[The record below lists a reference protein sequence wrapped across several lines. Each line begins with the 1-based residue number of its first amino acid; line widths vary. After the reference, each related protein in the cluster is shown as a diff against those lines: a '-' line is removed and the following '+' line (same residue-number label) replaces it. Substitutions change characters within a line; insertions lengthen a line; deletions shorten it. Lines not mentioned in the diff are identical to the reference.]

1 MPFKSDSQRKLC
13 YLLKGKGQA
22 GSWDC
27 DEWSTATGKKKLPE
41 HVADQEEKQALEAT
55 NKLVGGN
62 GDNKKPS
69 DFSKGVLDEGVED
82 EKEHTNDLDIAREIA
97 IDHLSKNPEYYK
109 KIKLVEGIDKKSGV
123 TSLISKWSAMSGRS
137 QYPIEALQGLLKDA
151 AGGPPPRTGGY
162 KPPSVFSTPPRLNVG
177 APPVRPP
184 APAPASAASAT
195 PAAPAPAGNSPPNGF
210 MGYAN
215 QALDSAK
222 SGFSGVMGSVKSSP
236 AYNNA
241 ALAYQHR
248 GAIAPTAWNAVQA
261 GFGSDDAK
269 TKLDADANRFNWS
282 EAKDR
287 WSNIGNDFK
296 GLKDRTMATLN
307 TPEMQKKLSDSYA
320 KNLTPQQQDDIQ
332 KRYSFGRYGGFSGA
346 GETANYLATGAVPK
360 RVTEGEKARLMN
372 GATGT
377 MNWLS
382 GIGSSVGGAIVNN
395 PVSQAIGTGVKNY
408 ATQSEAKRM
417 TAQAAMPYVDWM
429 RANPWAKYVGG
440 GLALG
445 AGAYGL
451 HKIFGGGGGASEADT
466 DEGEGDNFLTKSFN
480 RGLNPAPVG
489 RSKRY
494 W

>member
-27 DEWSTATGKKKLPE
+27 DEWSTATGKRKLPE
-41 HVADQEEKQALEAT
+41 HVADQEEKQAL
-55 NKLVGGN
+55 N
-62 GDNKKPS
+62 
-69 DFSKGVLDEGVED
+69 
-82 EKEHTNDLDIAREIA
+82 
-97 IDHLSKNPEYYK
+97 
-109 KIKLVEGIDKKSGV
+109 KKSGV
-123 TSLISKWSAMSGRS
+123 SSLISKWSAMSGCA
-137 QYPIEALQGLLKDA
+137 QYPTGLLKGA
-151 AGGPPPRTGGY
+151 AGGPPPRMGGY
-162 KPPSVFSTPPRLNVG
+162 KPPSVFSTPPRLAVG
-177 APPVRPP
+177 APPVGPPPVGPTAPATGTP
-184 APAPASAASAT
+184 APAT
-195 PAAPAPAGNSPPNGF
+195 GTPAPATGTPAPAAAATPPPSGV

-215 QALDSAK
+215 QAWDAAK
-222 SGFSGVMGSVKSSP
+222 SGVSGVMGNVQSSP

-261 GFGSDDAK
+261 GFGSDEAK

-282 EAKDR
+282 A
-287 WSNIGNDFK
+287 
-296 GLKDRTMATLN
+296 LKDNATKAWN
-307 TPEMQKKLSDSYA
+307 DPSTQAGFKKMEQIQVDHYKRRLTYKDKKRLAA
-320 KNLTPQQQDDIQ
+320 KYDLGYVEQGQALL
-332 KRYSFGRYGGFSGA
+332 GYGKGYDRIVA
-346 GETANYLATGAVPK
+346 GETAKIKGDMSKWTAGLGDSISKSPFGAAANYV
-360 RVTEGEKARLMN
+360 
-372 GATGT
+372 
-377 MNWLS
+377 
-382 GIGSSVGGAIVNN
+382 
-395 PVSQAIGTGVKNY
+395 GTGVKNY

-417 TAQAAMPYVDWM
+417 TAQATMPYVDWM

-451 HKIFGGGGGASEADT
+451 HKLFGGGGASEADT
-466 DEGEGDNFLTKSFN
+466 DEGEGDNVLTKSFN

>member
-41 HVADQEEKQALEAT
+41 HVEDQEEKQAL
-55 NKLVGGN
+55 N
-62 GDNKKPS
+62 
-69 DFSKGVLDEGVED
+69 
-82 EKEHTNDLDIAREIA
+82 
-97 IDHLSKNPEYYK
+97 
-109 KIKLVEGIDKKSGV
+109 KKSGV
-123 TSLISKWSAMSGRS
+123 NSLISKWSVMSGHTKYS
-137 QYPIEALQGLLKDA
+137 NGLLKGGA
-151 AGGPPPRTGGY
+151 AGGPVQPPKPGVY
-162 KPPSVFSTPPRLNVG
+162 KSVFSTPPRLKVG
-177 APPVRPP
+177 APPVGPT
-184 APAPASAASAT
+184 A
-195 PAAPAPAGNSPPNGF
+195 PAAPAPAAPAPAPAAPAPAAGTPPANGF

-215 QALDSAK
+215 QAFNSAK
-222 SGFSGVMGSVKSSP
+222 SGFSGVMGSVQSSP

-241 ALAYQHR
+241 SLAYQNR

-269 TKLDADANRFNWS
+269 TRLDADANRFNWS

-287 WSNIGNDFK
+287 WSNIGNDLK
-296 GLKDRTMATLN
+296 GLKDRTMATIN
-307 TPEMQKKLSDSYA
+307 TPEMQKKLSDSYV
-320 KNLTPQQQDDIQ
+320 KNLSPQQKDDIQ
-332 KRYSFGRYGGFSGA
+332 KRYSFGRYGGPLGWAEGA
-346 GETANYLATGAVPK
+346 NFIATGAVPK

-417 TAQAAMPYVDWM
+417 TAQATMPYVDWM

-451 HKIFGGGGGASEADT
+451 HKIFGGGGGASEADA

-489 RSKRY
+489 RSRRY
-494 W
+494 A

>member
-27 DEWSTATGKKKLPE
+27 DEWSIATDKKKLPE

-55 NKLVGGN
+55 NKLVGGD

-97 IDHLSKNPEYYK
+97 IDHLSKDPEYYK
-109 KIKLVEGIDKKSGV
+109 KIKLVEGIDKKSEV
-123 TSLISKWSAMSGRS
+123 SSLISKWSGMSGRA
-137 QYPIEALQGLLKDA
+137 QYPIEALQGLLKGA

-162 KPPSVFSTPPRLNVG
+162 KPPSVFSTPPRLAVG
-177 APPVRPP
+177 APPAVTP
-184 APAPASAASAT
+184 APAPA
-195 PAAPAPAGNSPPNGF
+195 PAPAVAAQPPSGV

-215 QALDSAK
+215 KAWDSAK
-222 SGFSGVMGSVKSSP
+222 SGVSGVMSNVQSSP

-241 ALAYQHR
+241 SLAYQNR

-282 EAKDR
+282 A
-287 WSNIGNDFK
+287 
-296 GLKDRTMATLN
+296 LKDNAAKAWNDPSTQN
-307 TPEMQKKLSDSYA
+307 GIKKMQGNMEASVAENYK
-320 KNLTPQQQDDIQ
+320 KNLSWADKQRLIKEYKLTPMEAAQAAFKKGPGYDRIM
-332 KRYSFGRYGGFSGA
+332 A
-346 GETANYLATGAVPK
+346 GETARIKGDMSKWTAGLGDSISKSPFGVAANYV
-360 RVTEGEKARLMN
+360 
-372 GATGT
+372 
-377 MNWLS
+377 
-382 GIGSSVGGAIVNN
+382 
-395 PVSQAIGTGVKNY
+395 GTGVKNY

-451 HKIFGGGGGASEADT
+451 HKLFGGGGAAEN
-466 DEGEGDNFLTKSFN
+466 DEDEDGNILTKSFN

>member
-41 HVADQEEKQALEAT
+41 HVADQEEKQAL
-55 NKLVGGN
+55 N
-62 GDNKKPS
+62 
-69 DFSKGVLDEGVED
+69 
-82 EKEHTNDLDIAREIA
+82 
-97 IDHLSKNPEYYK
+97 
-109 KIKLVEGIDKKSGV
+109 KKSGV
-123 TSLISKWSAMSGRS
+123 NSLIRKWSAMSGHTKYS
-137 QYPIEALQGLLKDA
+137 TGLLKGGA
-151 AGGPPPRTGGY
+151 AGGPVQPPKPGVY
-162 KPPSVFSTPPRLNVG
+162 KSVFSTPPRLNVG
-177 APPVRPP
+177 APPVGPTAPATGTP
-184 APAPASAASAT
+184 APAPATGTPAPATGTPAPATGAT
-195 PAAPAPAGNSPPNGF
+195 PANGF

-215 QALDSAK
+215 QAWNSAK
-222 SGFSGVMGSVKSSP
+222 SGVSGFMGNVQSSP

-269 TKLDADANRFNWS
+269 AKLDADANRFNWS

-296 GLKDRTMATLN
+296 GLKDRTMATLK
-307 TPEMQKKLSDSYA
+307 TPEVQKSLQGMQDRAADWYSANLSKEEKARLIKDYNITWA
-320 KNLTPQQQDDIQ
+320 EQTQTLAPKWA
-332 KRYSFGRYGGFSGA
+332 GGGA
-346 GETANYLATGAVPK
+346 PT
-360 RVTEGEKARLMN
+360 RVVEGEKARLM
-372 GATGT
+372 GEAQKT
-377 MNWLS
+377 MDWLS
-382 GIGSSVGGAIVNN
+382 NTGSRIGNAVVNN

>member
-41 HVADQEEKQALEAT
+41 HVADQEEKRAL
-55 NKLVGGN
+55 N
-62 GDNKKPS
+62 
-69 DFSKGVLDEGVED
+69 
-82 EKEHTNDLDIAREIA
+82 
-97 IDHLSKNPEYYK
+97 
-109 KIKLVEGIDKKSGV
+109 KKSGV
-123 TSLISKWSAMSGRS
+123 SSLISKWSAMSGCA
-137 QYPIEALQGLLKDA
+137 QYSTGLLKGGA
-151 AGGPPPRTGGY
+151 AGGPVQPPKPGVY
-162 KPPSVFSTPPRLNVG
+162 KSVFSTPPRLAVG
-177 APPVRPP
+177 APPVGTPATGTP
-184 APAPASAASAT
+184 APAT
-195 PAAPAPAGNSPPNGF
+195 GTPAPAAATTPPPSGV

-215 QALDSAK
+215 QAWDAAK
-222 SGFSGVMGSVKSSP
+222 SGVSGVMSNVQSSP

-241 ALAYQHR
+241 SLAYRNR

-269 TKLDADANRFNWS
+269 AKLDADANRFNWS
-282 EAKDR
+282 EARDKFPAWKDKVMADTTATFN
-287 WSNIGNDFK
+287 SPTVQK
-296 GLKDRTMATLN
+296 GWQDLQKN
-307 TPEMQKKLSDSYA
+307 MQKTYGDSLTKEQQARLAEEYKLSYLEKA
-320 KNLTPQQQDDIQ
+320 QAW
-332 KRYSFGRYGGFSGA
+332 GGGKLGIGKGPGYDRIVA
-346 GETANYLATGAVPK
+346 
-360 RVTEGEKARLMN
+360 GEKAKMTRSM
-372 GATGT
+372 GDIGT
-377 MNWLS
+377 WLS
-382 GIGSSVGGAIVNN
+382 NTGNSIVNN

-451 HKIFGGGGGASEADT
+451 HKLFGGGGGAAEN
-466 DEGEGDNFLTKSFN
+466 DEDEDGNILTKSFN

>member
-41 HVADQEEKQALEAT
+41 HVADQEEKQAL
-55 NKLVGGN
+55 N
-62 GDNKKPS
+62 
-69 DFSKGVLDEGVED
+69 
-82 EKEHTNDLDIAREIA
+82 
-97 IDHLSKNPEYYK
+97 
-109 KIKLVEGIDKKSGV
+109 KKSGV
-123 TSLISKWSAMSGRS
+123 SSLISKWSAMSGCA
-137 QYPIEALQGLLKDA
+137 QYPKGLLKDA

-162 KPPSVFSTPPRLNVG
+162 KPPSVFSTPPRLAVG
-177 APPVRPP
+177 APPAGTPATGTP
-184 APAPASAASAT
+184 APAVGTPAPVAAT
-195 PAAPAPAGNSPPNGF
+195 PPPSGV

-215 QALDSAK
+215 QAWDAAK
-222 SGFSGVMGSVKSSP
+222 SGVSGVMGNVQSSP

-241 ALAYQHR
+241 SLAYQHR

-261 GFGSDDAK
+261 GFGSDEAK

-287 WSNIGNDFK
+287 WSNIGNDLK
-296 GLKDRTMATLN
+296 GFKDRTMATIN
-307 TPEMQKKLSDSYA
+307 TPEMQKKLTDSYV
-320 KNLTPQQQDDIQ
+320 KNLTPKQLADIK
-332 KRYSFGRYGGFSGA
+332 KRYPTTLWERGKYF
-346 GETANYLATGAVPK
+346 ATGAVPP
-360 RVTEGEKARLMN
+360 RIAEGEKTRLMGEAQKTMDWVSN
-372 GATGT
+372 TG
-377 MNWLS
+377 S
-382 GIGSSVGGAIVNN
+382 RVGSAIANH

-417 TAQAAMPYVDWM
+417 TAQATMPYVDWM

-451 HKIFGGGGGASEADT
+451 HKLFGGGGASEADT
-466 DEGEGDNFLTKSFN
+466 DEGEGDNVLTKSFN

>member
-41 HVADQEEKQALEAT
+41 HVADQEEKQAL
-55 NKLVGGN
+55 N
-62 GDNKKPS
+62 
-69 DFSKGVLDEGVED
+69 
-82 EKEHTNDLDIAREIA
+82 
-97 IDHLSKNPEYYK
+97 
-109 KIKLVEGIDKKSGV
+109 KKSGV
-123 TSLISKWSAMSGRS
+123 NSLIRKWSAMSGHTKYS
-137 QYPIEALQGLLKDA
+137 TGLLKGGA
-151 AGGPPPRTGGY
+151 AGGPVQPPKPGVY
-162 KPPSVFSTPPRLNVG
+162 KSVFSTPPRLAVG
-177 APPVRPP
+177 APPAGTPAPTPAAANTP
-184 APAPASAASAT
+184 APAAAAN
-195 PAAPAPAGNSPPNGF
+195 APPSGV

-215 QALDSAK
+215 QAWDSAK
-222 SGFSGVMGSVKSSP
+222 SGVSGVMSNVQSSP

-241 ALAYQHR
+241 SLAYQNR

-261 GFGSDDAK
+261 GFGSDEAK

-282 EAKDR
+282 A
-287 WSNIGNDFK
+287 
-296 GLKDRTMATLN
+296 LKDNATKAWN
-307 TPEMQKKLSDSYA
+307 DPSTQAGFKKMEQIQADHYKRRLTYEDKKRLAA
-320 KNLTPQQQDDIQ
+320 KYNLGYVEQGQALL
-332 KRYSFGRYGGFSGA
+332 GYGKGYDRIVA
-346 GETANYLATGAVPK
+346 GETARIKGDMSKKWEDFSSSISKSPFGAAANYV
-360 RVTEGEKARLMN
+360 
-372 GATGT
+372 
-377 MNWLS
+377 
-382 GIGSSVGGAIVNN
+382 
-395 PVSQAIGTGVKNY
+395 GTGVKNY

-451 HKIFGGGGGASEADT
+451 HKLFGGGGASEADT
-466 DEGEGDNFLTKSFN
+466 DEGEGDNVLTKSFN

>member
-41 HVADQEEKQALEAT
+41 HVADQEEKQAL
-55 NKLVGGN
+55 N
-62 GDNKKPS
+62 
-69 DFSKGVLDEGVED
+69 
-82 EKEHTNDLDIAREIA
+82 
-97 IDHLSKNPEYYK
+97 
-109 KIKLVEGIDKKSGV
+109 KKSGV
-123 TSLISKWSAMSGRS
+123 NSLIRKWSAMSGHTKYS
-137 QYPIEALQGLLKDA
+137 TVLLKGGA
-151 AGGPPPRTGGY
+151 AGGPVQPPKPGVY
-162 KPPSVFSTPPRLNVG
+162 KSVFSTPPRLNVG
-177 APPVRPP
+177 APPVGPT
-184 APAPASAASAT
+184 APAPAAPAPTAPAPT
-195 PAAPAPAGNSPPNGF
+195 PTTAPAPAGNPTPNGF

-215 QALDSAK
+215 QAWDAAK
-222 SGFSGVMGSVKSSP
+222 SGFSGVMGSVQSSP

-241 ALAYQHR
+241 SLVYQNR

-261 GFGSDDAK
+261 GFGSDEAK

-296 GLKDRTMATLN
+296 GLKDRTMAMLN
-307 TPEMQKKLSDSYA
+307 TPEMQKKLSDSYV
-320 KNLTPQQQDDIQ
+320 KNLTQEQKDDIQ
-332 KRYSFGRYGGFSGA
+332 KRYGWGHYGGPA
-346 GETANYLATGAVPK
+346 GWAEGLNYKVTGAVPT
-360 RVTEGEKARLMN
+360 RVTEGEKARLM
-372 GATGT
+372 GEAQKT
-377 MNWLS
+377 MDWLS
-382 GIGSSVGGAIVNN
+382 NTGSRIGNAVVNN

-451 HKIFGGGGGASEADT
+451 HKIFGGGGGASEADA

>member
-41 HVADQEEKQALEAT
+41 HVADQEEKQAL
-55 NKLVGGN
+55 N
-62 GDNKKPS
+62 
-69 DFSKGVLDEGVED
+69 
-82 EKEHTNDLDIAREIA
+82 
-97 IDHLSKNPEYYK
+97 
-109 KIKLVEGIDKKSGV
+109 KKSGV
-123 TSLISKWSAMSGRS
+123 NSLISKWSTMSGHA
-137 QYPIEALQGLLKDA
+137 QYSTGLLKGGA
-151 AGGPPPRTGGY
+151 AGGPVQPPKPGVY
-162 KPPSVFSTPPRLNVG
+162 KSVFSTPPRLAVG
-177 APPVRPP
+177 APPAGTPAPTPAAANTP
-184 APAPASAASAT
+184 APAEAAN
-195 PAAPAPAGNSPPNGF
+195 APPSGV

-215 QALDSAK
+215 QAWNSAK
-222 SGFSGVMGSVKSSP
+222 SGVSGVMGNVQSSP

-241 ALAYQHR
+241 SLAYQNR

-261 GFGSDDAK
+261 GFGSDEAK

-282 EAKDR
+282 A
-287 WSNIGNDFK
+287 
-296 GLKDRTMATLN
+296 LKDNATKAWN
-307 TPEMQKKLSDSYA
+307 DPSTQNGIKKMQGNMEASFAENYK
-320 KNLTPQQQDDIQ
+320 KNLSWADKKRLIKDYRLTPWEATQA
-332 KRYSFGRYGGFSGA
+332 GFKTGPGYDRIVA
-346 GETANYLATGAVPK
+346 GETARIKGDMSKWTAGLGDSISKSPFGVAANYV
-360 RVTEGEKARLMN
+360 
-372 GATGT
+372 
-377 MNWLS
+377 
-382 GIGSSVGGAIVNN
+382 
-395 PVSQAIGTGVKNY
+395 GTGVKNY

-451 HKIFGGGGGASEADT
+451 HKLFGGGGGAAEN
-466 DEGEGDNFLTKSFN
+466 DEDEDGNILTKSFN

>member
-27 DEWSTATGKKKLPE
+27 SEWSVATGKKKLPE
-41 HVADQEEKQALEAT
+41 HVEDQEEKQAL
-55 NKLVGGN
+55 N
-62 GDNKKPS
+62 
-69 DFSKGVLDEGVED
+69 
-82 EKEHTNDLDIAREIA
+82 
-97 IDHLSKNPEYYK
+97 
-109 KIKLVEGIDKKSGV
+109 KKSGV
-123 TSLISKWSAMSGRS
+123 NSLIRKWSAMSGHTKYS
-137 QYPIEALQGLLKDA
+137 TGLLKGGA
-151 AGGPPPRTGGY
+151 AGGPVQPPKPGVY
-162 KPPSVFSTPPRLNVG
+162 KSVFSTPPRLNVG
-177 APPVRPP
+177 APPVG
-184 APAPASAASAT
+184 PAS
-195 PAAPAPAGNSPPNGF
+195 PAAPAPAAAAAPAPAAAAAAAAPAAAAPAAAAPAAAGNSPPNGF
-210 MGYAN
+210 IGYAN
-215 QALDSAK
+215 QAWNSAK
-222 SGFSGVMGSVKSSP
+222 SGVSGFMGNVQSSP

-269 TKLDADANRFNWS
+269 AKLDADAKRFNWS
-282 EAKDR
+282 EARDR
-287 WSNIGNDFK
+287 WSNIGNDLK
-296 GLKDRTMATLN
+296 GFKDRTMATIN

-320 KNLTPQQQDDIQ
+320 KNLTPEQKDDIQ
-332 KRYSFGRYGGFSGA
+332 KRYSFGRYGGPA
-346 GETANYLATGAVPK
+346 GWAEGANYLATGAVPT
-360 RVTEGEKARLMN
+360 RVTEGEKARL
-372 GATGT
+372 TGEAQKT
-377 MNWLS
+377 MDWLS
-382 GIGSSVGGAIVNN
+382 NTGSRIGNAVVNN

-417 TAQAAMPYVDWM
+417 TAQTAMPYVDWM